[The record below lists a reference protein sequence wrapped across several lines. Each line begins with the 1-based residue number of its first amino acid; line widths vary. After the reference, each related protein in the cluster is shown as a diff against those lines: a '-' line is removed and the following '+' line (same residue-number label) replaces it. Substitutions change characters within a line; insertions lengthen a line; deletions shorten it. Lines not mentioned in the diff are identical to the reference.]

1 MSYLQFFLLFIN
13 LLDVKGKERIFYL
26 VNKCFNKNFFYCQYC
41 PFKKN
46 YEYGVSIC
54 ITAYKSVKFIEKTLN
69 SIANQTWFINH
80 NNYEIILGIDGC
92 TETLQFV
99 KNIKNNYKNLILIMM
114 KENKGT
120 YITTNTIMTISKYDH
135 LIRFDSDDIMYPN
148 LVEKVMTQNTKYDMV
163 WFKMK
168 NYDLLTKKTSTEH
181 AYGQFMMKHWVF
193 DYFGGFRPWS
203 CSADEEFKERVYKY
217 INILNLNEILL
228 LRQIHPNS
236 LTQSNKTNFF
246 SKVRKNNLLYIR
258 QITSNIINCKEAKIE
273 KIVYDYYEIK

>member
-92 TETLQFV
+92 TETLQYV